1 MLVAGDPP
9 ERARARV
16 HARVRKHAQACVRA
30 GTSCVDYSTLNN
42 EKKSLHDGGESSQTF
57 FGMFAWV
64 KKAKPRTHALT
75 RTHVRTPTHTC
86 ARQVRPKIVILENV
100 CGGPWEDMRRIFEE
114 IGYSADY
121 MRLDTKRYYIP
132 QAPLNACF

>member
-1 MLVAGDPP
+1 
-9 ERARARV
+9 
-16 HARVRKHAQACVRA
+16 
-30 GTSCVDYSTLNN
+30 VDYSTLNN

-132 QAPLNACF
+132 QALLNACL